1 MEDKEKK
8 EVHHTGF
15 EYLGPQSEHTG
26 NLPPL
31 PKRFKVRDEPV
42 AGAEPIEKYG
52 NVEMHFTWP
61 ELERVEKLT
70 TDSFGHTEAEEGW
83 AEKVNPDDE
92 WAGKDYPTTR
102 SDG

>member
-1 MEDKEKK
+1 MASQGGDLWAARIQEQLAGLARQSTKEREMEDKEKK

-42 AGAEPIEKYG
+42 AGAEPIEK
-52 NVEMHFTWP
+52 
-61 ELERVEKLT
+61 
-70 TDSFGHTEAEEGW
+70 
-83 AEKVNPDDE
+83 
-92 WAGKDYPTTR
+92 
-102 SDG
+102 